1 MSGGLRARLGQR
13 QRRLVSLGL
22 LPEVA
27 YFNARIAPGGRC
39 WTWTGGTNGV
49 GYGVVSCQRLRGYSH
64 RLMYERCVGPI
75 PAGMVIDHL
84 CRNTLCCNPEHLE
97 PVTHAEN
104 IRRSPLV
111 GAKRTCAY
119 GHDFT
124 PENTYVTPAGAR
136 QCLECSRRRGRE
148 LRARRRE
155 SERRARE
162 EMQPCR

>member
-1 MSGGLRARLGQR
+1 MSGSLRATLHGR
-13 QRRLVSLGL
+13 QRHLVSIGV
-22 LPEVA
+22 LPELAYVVA
-27 YFNARIAPGGRC
+27 RVAVAGSC
-39 WTWTGGTNGV
+39 WQWTGGTNGV
-49 GYGVVSCQRLRGYSH
+49 GYGTVTWRGARGYSH
-64 RLMYERCVGPI
+64 RLMFERCVGPI
-75 PAGMVIDHL
+75 PAGMVLDHL

-111 GAKRTCAY
+111 GAKRVCVY
-119 GHDFT
+119 GHDYT

-148 LRARRRE
+148 LRARRSE